1 MEIIPAIDL
10 RQGRC
15 VRLYQG
21 DFSQETLF
29 SSEPVAVALQWQ
41 SLGAPRLHIVDL
53 DGASQGEL
61 RHASLVEEMA
71 ASVQIP
77 IQLGGGLRRL
87 DVVEQ
92 VLDMGV
98 ERAILGTAAIEDHG
112 LVREVCQRF
121 GERIIVSIDA
131 IEGFAASHGWR
142 ERTAIAATEMVE
154 KMASLGVGRFIYT
167 DITRD
172 GTLTEPNFRAI
183 AALVDKTN
191 LPVIASG
198 GIARLEHLETLA
210 ALGVEGAI
218 IGRALYTGD
227 IDLGEA
233 LAVIG

>member
-29 SSEPVAVALQWQ
+29 SPDPVAVAVQWQ

-61 RHASLVEEMA
+61 CHASLVEEIV
-71 ASVQIP
+71 ASVKIP
-77 IQLGGGLRRL
+77 LQLGGGLRRL

-112 LVREVCQRF
+112 LVREVCQKF

-131 IEGFAASHGWR
+131 IEGFVASHGWR
-142 ERTAIAATEMVE
+142 EKTTVAATELVE

-183 AALVDKTN
+183 ADLIDKTN

-198 GIARLEHLETLA
+198 GIAKLEHLERLA
-210 ALGVEGAI
+210 EIGVEGAI

-227 IDLGEA
+227 LDLGEA